1 VRVGDIVKV
10 SACDSMPE
18 VVGAT
23 GEIVD
28 MEIQQVARYTVYPVW
43 VKITSGERA
52 SKVYGFREG
61 EVESVVAGREAQEPS
76 LTAAGMTT
84 RTRVIEQLEEIL
96 KGVVT
101 LEEIGDMERV
111 IAEAKGKI
119 LEEPSVGFWEGK
131 TPCWEMFRCPE
142 AVRDECPAFKHQSL
156 PCWEIEGTY
165 CKLYDY
171 GAKGDGTE
179 ICQYC
184 RVYKRWGQGKPIE
197 LKLLGQGFN
206 HAGRPLE
213 KGGA

>member
-61 EVESVVAGREAQEPS
+61 ELESVVAGREAQEPS

-156 PCWEIEGTY
+156 P
-165 CKLYDY
+165 
-171 GAKGDGTE
+171 AN
-179 ICQYC
+179 
-184 RVYKRWGQGKPIE
+184 R
-197 LKLLGQGFN
+197 
-206 HAGRPLE
+206 
-213 KGGA
+213 